1 MATPTP
7 PDRQP
12 SAVAGA
18 GAPAGHAP
26 KAAASIRGYYQLI
39 QGGDG
44 AFRFTLR
51 AGNHETILESVVYW
65 SRQAALAAA
74 DSLRVLALDPANF
87 RTLPEDD
94 GRLRFEVTGP
104 EGQRLAS
111 SAHYSTRSGLAA
123 GMASVRRHCASPSF
137 RGLVFRTTAA
147 D

>member
-1 MATPTP
+1 MTHP
-7 PDRQP
+7 PPAELDP
-12 SAVAGA
+12 GVGA
-18 GAPAGHAP
+18 GPGNEAKPAVLRRKG
-26 KAAASIRGYYQLI
+26 GYYQLI

-65 SRQAALAAA
+65 SRPAALAAV
-74 DSLRVLALDPANF
+74 DDIRVRAQDLANF
-87 RTLPEDD
+87 RTVLVDD
-94 GRLRFEVTGP
+94 GRLRFEVTCP
-104 EGQRLAS
+104 EGQPLAR

-123 GMASVRRHCASPSF
+123 GMASVRRHCLSTAF